1 MRKEIIVIGGGF
13 AGINFVQNLANKEA
27 FHVTLV
33 DVNNYNFFPPLLY
46 QVATGFL
53 ETSNISYPFR
63 KLLQGKSNVNFRLGE
78 LQRINAAENKVILST
93 GELSYDYLV
102 MATGTET
109 NYFGNKN
116 IERNAL
122 PMKTVNDAI
131 HLRNFL
137 LSKLEEATLLPSK
150 AEREKYTTIV
160 VAGGGPTGVELAG
173 MLAEMR
179 RDIVRKDY
187 PEFTSGKA
195 PIYLV
200 DGGPKVLAPM
210 SEESQK
216 YTYETLLNLGVEVKL
231 NKLVKD
237 YVDNIIT
244 FADGDQIYTN
254 ILIWAAG
261 VTSKVFEGIP
271 KESYGRGRRLLVN
284 EYNQV
289 TGTTNIF
296 ALGDTCL
303 QTTDPGFPQ
312 GHPQVAQVAIQQGEN
327 LAKNLIAQTENKALQ
342 PFTYQDRGSMAII
355 GRNKAVA
362 DFPKPKMHF
371 KGFIAWLMWIFIHLI
386 SLINY
391 RNRFKTLFNW
401 MGTYFTKDQSLRMI
415 IRPETKP
422 VEQNNTI

>member
-1 MRKEIIVIGGGF
+1 MKKEIIVIGGGF
-13 AGINFVQNLANKEA
+13 AGINFVQNLADQKD

-63 KLLQGKSNVNFRLGE
+63 KLLQGKGNVNFRLGE
-78 LQRINAAENKVILST
+78 LLKIIPEQNKVILST
-93 GELSYDYLV
+93 GELNYDYLV

-109 NYFGNKN
+109 NFFGNKN
-116 IERNAL
+116 IEQHAL

-137 LSKLEEATLLPSK
+137 LLKLEEATLLPTK
-150 AEREKYTTIV
+150 ADREKYATIV
-160 VAGGGPTGVELAG
+160 VAGGGPTGVEIAG

-210 SEESQK
+210 SEKSQQ
-216 YTYETLLNLGVEVKL
+216 YTSDKLLKLGVEVKL

-237 YVDNIIT
+237 YKDNIIT

-254 ILIWAAG
+254 ILIWPPA
-261 VTSKVFEGIP
+261 
-271 KESYGRGRRLLVN
+271 
-284 EYNQV
+284 
-289 TGTTNIF
+289 
-296 ALGDTCL
+296 
-303 QTTDPGFPQ
+303 
-312 GHPQVAQVAIQQGEN
+312 
-327 LAKNLIAQTENKALQ
+327 
-342 PFTYQDRGSMAII
+342 
-355 GRNKAVA
+355 
-362 DFPKPKMHF
+362 
-371 KGFIAWLMWIFIHLI
+371 
-386 SLINY
+386 
-391 RNRFKTLFNW
+391 
-401 MGTYFTKDQSLRMI
+401 
-415 IRPETKP
+415 
-422 VEQNNTI
+422 

>member
-1 MRKEIIVIGGGF
+1 MKKEVIVIGGGF
-13 AGINFVQNLANKEA
+13 AGINFVQDLANKKG

-63 KLLQGKSNVNFRLGE
+63 KLLQGKSNINFRLGE
-78 LQRINAAENKVILST
+78 LQKIVPTENKVILST
-93 GELSYDYLV
+93 GELTYDYLV

-116 IERNAL
+116 IEQNAL

-131 HLRNFL
+131 KLRNYL
-137 LSKLEEATLLPSK
+137 LLKLEEATLLPNR
-150 AEREKYTTIV
+150 ADREKYATIV
-160 VAGGGPTGVELAG
+160 IAGGGPTGVEIAG
-173 MLAEMR
+173 LLAEMR

-210 SEESQK
+210 SEESQQ
-216 YTYETLLNLGVEVKL
+216 YTYKQLLKLGVEVKL

-237 YVDNIIT
+237 YVDNTIT

-289 TGTTNIF
+289 AGTANIF
-296 ALGDTCL
+296 AIGDTCI

-312 GHPQVAQVAIQQGEN
+312 GHPQVAQVAIQQGQN
-327 LAKNLIAQTENKALQ
+327 LSKNLIAQSENQ
-342 PFTYQDRGSMAII
+342 PLKPFAYHDKGSMAII
-355 GRNKAVA
+355 GRNLAVA

-371 KGFIAWLMWIFIHLI
+371 KGFIAWLMWIFIHLM

-391 RNRFKTLFNW
+391 RNRFKTFFNW
-401 MGTYFTKDQSLRMI
+401 MGSYFTRDQSLRMI
-415 IRPETKP
+415 IRPEANP
-422 VEQNNTI
+422 IEQNK